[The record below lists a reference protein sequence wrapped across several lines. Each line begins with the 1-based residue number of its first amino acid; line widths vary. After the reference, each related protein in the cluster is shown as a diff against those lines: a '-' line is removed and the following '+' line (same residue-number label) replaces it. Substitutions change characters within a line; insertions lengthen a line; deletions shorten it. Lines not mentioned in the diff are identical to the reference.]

1 MLQLLIVDDSK
12 WTREGLSQ
20 VIDWA
25 SLNIEIA
32 GTCSNA
38 VNACEI
44 LANKHID
51 ILITDIK
58 MAGMDGLE
66 LAEYVHTTYPHI
78 KIVLISA
85 YREFDYAYKAVHLG
99 VSGYIL
105 KPIVAE
111 DMLKT
116 IQAILAKHP
125 QANAV
130 PAASED
136 ADASV
141 SSVEKIVSAAK
152 NYIDQHIYDQN
163 MSLTDIATELHI
175 NYYYLSKCFKKGE
188 GISFTK
194 YVTNKR
200 LQIASDLLSDTH
212 LHIYEICKQIGMD
225 PKNFHALFRKKFNAT
240 PQEYR
245 KSHKQTKTREES

>member
-12 WTREGLSQ
+12 WTREGLAQ
-20 VIDWA
+20 VIDWT

-38 VNACEI
+38 VKAREI
-44 LANKHID
+44 LTSKHID

-66 LAEYVHTTYPHI
+66 LAEYVHATYPHI
-78 KIVLISA
+78 KIILISA
-85 YREFDYAYKAVHLG
+85 YREFDYAYKAVQLG

-105 KPIVAE
+105 KPIDSQDV
-111 DMLKT
+111 LKI
-116 IQAILAKHP
+116 IQSILANHP
-125 QANAV
+125 QSNT
-130 PAASED
+130 EQTITD
-136 ADASV
+136 ISV
-141 SSVEKIVSAAK
+141 SSGEKIVVSAK
-152 NYIDQHIYDQN
+152 KYIDQHIYDPD
-163 MSLTDIATELHI
+163 MSLEDIATALHI
-175 NYYYLSKCFKKGE
+175 NYYYLCKCFKKGE

-200 LQIASDLLSDTH
+200 LQIASELLSDTN
-212 LHIYEICKQIGMD
+212 LHIYEICERIGMN
-225 PKNFHALFRKKFNAT
+225 PNNFHGLFRKKFNMT

-245 KSHKQTKTREES
+245 KNYKQSEVLNK